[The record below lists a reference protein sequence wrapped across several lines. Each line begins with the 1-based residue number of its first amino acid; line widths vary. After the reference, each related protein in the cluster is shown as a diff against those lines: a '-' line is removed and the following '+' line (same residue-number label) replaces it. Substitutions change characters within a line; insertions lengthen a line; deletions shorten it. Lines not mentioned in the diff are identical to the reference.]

1 MHSSFKHQHKLKSVK
16 IAMLIIT
23 TSMSMSFN
31 ALFFTQNIQI
41 KNYETNGNI
50 SWLVTFPKVVL
61 SCIASIAISSMLL
74 LISSYHRKIQL
85 LKKKKK
91 NEIKKEIPYL
101 LYIIK
106 AKLYVF
112 FILVGVIVIFF
123 WYFVT
128 AFCAVFPKY
137 QSLWIWDSMKSLV
150 ITMLFSLLYAVNIAL
165 VRYIAIRK
173 KSKCMFC
180 FAKIINIV
188 E

>member
-1 MHSSFKHQHKLKSVK
+1 
-16 IAMLIIT
+16 
-23 TSMSMSFN
+23 
-31 ALFFTQNIQI
+31 
-41 KNYETNGNI
+41 
-50 SWLVTFPKVVL
+50 
-61 SCIASIAISSMLL
+61 MLL

-150 ITMLFSLLYAVNIAL
+150 ITMLFPLLYAVNIAL